1 MPRRS
6 AGQPADRKPVGPER
20 PADFDR
26 LPKRYKEYI
35 SAMERRLQALADLLE
50 ELPQSPVK
58 IETYALDSTPP
69 RYLPES
75 VRISFALPDGKI
87 EVQIGKRRGA
97 DTLQISSPDGRLLV
111 YPEISNEIGVK
122 VGRI

>member
-1 MPRRS
+1 MPRES
-6 AGQPADRKPVGPER
+6 AGRPAERKRVALER

-35 SAMERRLQALADLLE
+35 AAVERRLETLEGMNE
-50 ELPQSPVK
+50 ELPESPIK
-58 IETYALDSTPP
+58 IESYDSSVAP
-69 RYLPES
+69 RYLPE
-75 VRISFALPDGKI
+75 RTRLSFLLPDGRI
-87 EVQIGKRRGA
+87 EVQIGKRRGT
-97 DTLQISSPDGRLLV
+97 DTLQLSSPDGRLLV

>member
-6 AGQPADRKPVGPER
+6 AGQPAERKPVGPER

-35 SAMERRLQALADLLE
+35 SAMERRLGALERLLE

-58 IETYALDSTPP
+58 VETYEFNMPA
-69 RYLPES
+69 RYLPEN
-75 VRISFALPDGKI
+75 VRLSFALPDGKI
-87 EVQIGKRRGA
+87 EVQIGKRRGT
-97 DTLQISSPDGRLLV
+97 DTLQISSPDGRLLL
-111 YPEISNEIGVK
+111 YPEISNEVGIK

>member
-6 AGQPADRKPVGPER
+6 AGQPAERKPVGPER

-35 SAMERRLQALADLLE
+35 SAMERRLGALERLLE

-58 IETYALDSTPP
+58 VETYESNMPA
-69 RYLPES
+69 RYLPEN
-75 VRISFALPDGKI
+75 VRLSFALPDGKI
-87 EVQIGKRRGA
+87 EVQIGKRRGT
-97 DTLQISSPDGRLLV
+97 DTLQISSPDGRLLL
-111 YPEISNEIGVK
+111 YPEISNEVGIK

>member
-6 AGQPADRKPVGPER
+6 AGQPAERKPVGPER
-20 PADFDR
+20 PVDFDR

-35 SAMERRLQALADLLE
+35 SAMERRLGALERLLE

-58 IETYALDSTPP
+58 VETYEFNMPA
-69 RYLPES
+69 RYLPEN
-75 VRISFALPDGKI
+75 VRLSFALPDGKI
-87 EVQIGKRRGA
+87 EVQIGKRRGT
-97 DTLQISSPDGRLLV
+97 DTLQISSPDGRLLL
-111 YPEISNEIGVK
+111 YPEISNEVGIK